1 MVAVIIAI
9 GNELLSGLSIETNS
23 QYLISKLNI
32 IGISTSSVS
41 VVGDDP
47 DSINRALNAV
57 GNDIDIV
64 LVTGGLGPTHDDI
77 TMKTAAKYF
86 DSEIIYS
93 EVAYKRIQQLFS
105 DRGIA
110 SLIKM
115 NRDQAMVPKK
125 AELIPNQNGS
135 AQGLK
140 FTKGN
145 KKYYFMPGVPVEM
158 KKMINDFILPE
169 LQKQSRQSIANTV
182 IHTTGVPES
191 VLFQKI
197 EKWIDQNRELS
208 ISILPRFPEV
218 DISVTKTDEEKTGK
232 SIVESAVSELSKLLG
247 DDIYGYND
255 DTLESVIARQL
266 IENQLTIAT
275 AESCTGGL
283 IANRLTDI
291 SGSSEYFRQGIIC
304 YSNLSKI
311 EQLGVPEKTLLAHGA
326 VSRETALEMA
336 RNIRQIAKTDIGLS
350 TTGIAGPTGGSP
362 EKPLGTV
369 YIGLSMNNREDVFH
383 FQYNRDRLANK
394 IFFSQRALNY
404 LRLALKGI
412 YG

>member
-1 MVAVIIAI
+1 MTVGIIAV
-9 GNELLSGLSIETNS
+9 GNELLSGLTTDTNS
-23 QYLISKLNI
+23 QFLIKKLKNA
-32 IGISTSSVS
+32 GISTSSVCI
-41 VVGDDP
+41 VNDDP
-47 DSINRALNAV
+47 ESIIKALNE
-57 GNDIDIV
+57 IDDRISVV
-64 LVTGGLGPTHDDI
+64 LVTGGLGPTHDDV
-77 TMKTAAKYF
+77 TMKTAARYF

-93 EVAYKRIQQLFS
+93 EVAYNRIQQLFS

-115 NRDQAMVPKK
+115 NSDQALVPEK

-140 FTKGN
+140 FSGS
-145 KKYYFMPGVPVEM
+145 KKTYYFMPGVPAEM
-158 KKMINDFILPE
+158 KKMFGDFILPE
-169 LQKQSRQSIANTV
+169 LQKQTKQSIFSTI

-197 EKWIDQNRELS
+197 EKWINNNKELS

-218 DISVTKTDEEKTGK
+218 DISVTKSGEIKTGK
-232 SIVESAVSELSKLLG
+232 SAVEHAVSGLSELL
-247 DDIYGYND
+247 DDAVYGFDD

-283 IANRLTDI
+283 IASRLTDI
-291 SGSSEYFRQGIIC
+291 SGSSEYFKQGIIC
-304 YSNLSKI
+304 YSNQSKI
-311 EQLGVPEKTLLAHGA
+311 EQLEVSRETILAHGA

-350 TTGIAGPTGGSP
+350 TTGIAGPTGGSL

-369 YIGLSMNNREDVFH
+369 YIGLSMNDKDYIFH
-383 FQYNRDRLANK
+383 FQYNRDRAANK
-394 IFFSQRALNY
+394 LLFSQRALNQ

-412 YG
+412 DG